1 MTPAWFFGFGV
12 AAAVFA
18 ILQAVD
24 GARRK
29 RAAAVASGLVPAT
42 PAPPAAPVPPVPL
55 VPAPA
60 EPYREHI
67 VHSILEGWSPFYSF
81 LVAVAM
87 FSLGAI
93 TTSQI
98 PKTSTS
104 SMNFELYAVPPIATV
119 APATPANSASPG
131 QASSTALL
139 SAPAPAPTPKAVKCK
154 GTLSAPEAFTVGGS
168 AIVHYHIDCD
178 GPGVLVPGVTP
189 HIGLATTTATPAN
202 LVSSAVANADRSSYE
217 WQWVIGAPQGPS
229 SPQPAIESGV
239 DTVLYATLSP
249 NKNSPT
255 QNIPGTTTP
264 VVIRGR
270 TTFASLT
277 AVVQGLSGFI
287 GAFIA
292 LLAGIANF
300 VKKGATPT

>member
-1 MTPAWFFGFGV
+1 MTPAWFFGFGI
-12 AAAVFA
+12 AAAVFS

-29 RAAAVASGLVPAT
+29 RAAAIASGAVPPT
-42 PAPPAAPVPPVPL
+42 PAPPAAPVPPVPP
-55 VPAPA
+55 VGGPDA

-67 VHSILEGWSPFYSF
+67 VHSILGGWSPFYSF
-81 LVAVAM
+81 LAAVAM

-93 TTSQI
+93 TSSQI
-98 PKTSTS
+98 PKMSTFK
-104 SMNFELYAVPPIATV
+104 MDVVLYAATPV
-119 APATPANSASPG
+119 TTAAPAAPVTSASSGP
-131 QASSTALL
+131 ASSPASQ
-139 SAPAPAPTPKAVKCK
+139 SAPAPVPTPKAVTCA
-154 GTLSAPEAFTVGGS
+154 GTLSAPAAFTVGGS
-168 AIVHYHIDCD
+168 AIVNYDIDCH
-178 GPGVLVPGVTP
+178 GTPVLQPNVTP
-189 HIGLATTTATPAN
+189 HIGIATTTATPSTP
-202 LVSSAVANADRSSYE
+202 VSMAVTKDGSSYE

-239 DTVLYATLSP
+239 DTVLYVTLTPHKDSP
-249 NKNSPT
+249 KD
-255 QNIPGTTTP
+255 NIPGTTTP

-300 VKKGATPT
+300 VKKGASPT

>member
-1 MTPAWFFGFGV
+1 MWFFGFGV

-18 ILQAVD
+18 IMQAVD

-29 RAAAVASGLVPAT
+29 RAAAIASGAVPPT
-42 PAPPAAPVPPVPL
+42 PAPPAAPVPPVPAEEG
-55 VPAPA
+55 PGE

-67 VHSILEGWSPFYSF
+67 VHSILGGWSPFYSF

-93 TTSQI
+93 TSSQI
-98 PKTSTS
+98 PKMSEF
-104 SMNFELYAVPPIATV
+104 SMNFELYAVPPSATV
-119 APATPANSASPG
+119 APVTPANSASPG
-131 QASSTALL
+131 QASSTASL
-139 SAPAPAPTPKAVKCK
+139 SAPTPAPTPKAVKCK
-154 GTLSAPEAFTVGGS
+154 STLSAPAAFTVGGS

-178 GPGVLVPGVTP
+178 GPGVLQPDVTP
-189 HIGLATTTATPAN
+189 HIGVGTTTATPSN
-202 LVSSAVANADRSSYE
+202 LVSKAVANADRSSYE

-229 SPQPAIESGV
+229 SPQPAFESGV
-239 DTVLYATLSP
+239 DTVLYVTLSP
-249 NKNSPT
+249 NSASPT

-300 VKKGATPT
+300 VKRGATPT